1 MHFGIAL
8 SPRIQSHPR
17 ERILK
22 WSSCAKK
29 QSPKASG
36 KRKKSIPDVSRTL
49 FEFARVGASFQHL
62 GRFQVRVLV
71 VLRTLGPSF
80 FSDDSFSPSDGC
92 TRMNQQ
98 VQVDALRL
106 FARLPVLSST
116 TTIRDKFVW
125 IINNKVPREMFQSP
139 GCMPATIFL
148 CRDAYN
154 EGAKRNGAG
163 SKTQLLVSR
172 ASWIL
177 FQSTSRSRSLL
188 LSLSLSLF
196 LLLLDSLLFL
206 ALSRARRT
214 KFEGL

>member
-1 MHFGIAL
+1 MHFGIAFPPHVRRA
-8 SPRIQSHPR
+8 S
-17 ERILK
+17 E
-22 WSSCAKK
+22 SSSDRRAKK
-29 QSPKASG
+29 QSPEASG
-36 KRKKSIPDVSRTL
+36 KRKKSVPDVSRTL
-49 FEFARVGASFQHL
+49 LEFARVGASFQHL
-62 GRFQVRVLV
+62 GRFRVRVLV

-98 VQVDALRL
+98 VQADALRL
-106 FARLPVLSST
+106 FARLPVPSST

-125 IINNKVPREMFQSP
+125 IINNKVPRETFQSP

-154 EGAKRNGAG
+154 EGAKRNGEG

-177 FQSTSRSRSLL
+177 FQSTPRSRCFSFS
-188 LSLSLSLF
+188 LSLSLSLSP
-196 LLLLDSLLFL
+196 LLLDSVLFL